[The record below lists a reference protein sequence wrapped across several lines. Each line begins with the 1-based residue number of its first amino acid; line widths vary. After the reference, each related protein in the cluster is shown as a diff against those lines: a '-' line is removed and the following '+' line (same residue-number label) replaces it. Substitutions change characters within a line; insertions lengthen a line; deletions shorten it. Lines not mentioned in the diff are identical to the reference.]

1 MIDWINKFF
10 GIKNEVSVP
19 TMISLIVFI
28 TGGIINYIFLKIRE
42 FNDRKINRNTFN
54 LIINEVY
61 KDLKT
66 KEKSI
71 AEFYPQVS
79 VKNEDNF
86 IIKQTSISYLDTI
99 FEIDFKEIYYS
110 FRKKIF
116 WSFCNK
122 KIKHKAFHKIWAV
135 LRQQKYFE
143 EQIQTSLVNLSSTFN
158 LHLKQYNSH
167 LEDYRKFND
176 KLMHQYYDFSHDKS
190 EIKFV
195 EYLNAQD
202 QIWVNW
208 GDLGEIRTFYY
219 YSYNNLIAPM
229 LELNRKNSDLGIT
242 LESSNLLLN
251 CHLEYMEIENT
262 LTSYQKQFIIFHQLY
277 KDNQRRLKKCLQI
290 IK

>member
-19 TMISLIVFI
+19 TIISLIVFI

-99 FEIDFKEIYYS
+99 FEIDFKEIYY
-110 FRKKIF
+110 
-116 WSFCNK
+116 
-122 KIKHKAFHKIWAV
+122 
-135 LRQQKYFE
+135 
-143 EQIQTSLVNLSSTFN
+143 
-158 LHLKQYNSH
+158 
-167 LEDYRKFND
+167 
-176 KLMHQYYDFSHDKS
+176 
-190 EIKFV
+190 
-195 EYLNAQD
+195 
-202 QIWVNW
+202 
-208 GDLGEIRTFYY
+208 
-219 YSYNNLIAPM
+219 
-229 LELNRKNSDLGIT
+229 
-242 LESSNLLLN
+242 
-251 CHLEYMEIENT
+251 
-262 LTSYQKQFIIFHQLY
+262 
-277 KDNQRRLKKCLQI
+277 
-290 IK
+290 